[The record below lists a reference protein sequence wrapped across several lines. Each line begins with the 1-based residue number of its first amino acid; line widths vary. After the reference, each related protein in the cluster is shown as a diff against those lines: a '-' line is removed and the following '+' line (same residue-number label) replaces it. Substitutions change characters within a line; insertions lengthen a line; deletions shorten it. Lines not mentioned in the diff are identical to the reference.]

1 MSHRFSILER
11 IRSFRFA
18 IHGVIL
24 TVQSQHNAWIHMAAS
39 IAVLAAGWYVEL
51 GRDGWLWLIA
61 AITLVWSM
69 EALNTAVERLAD
81 AAVPEIHPLIGQAK
95 DAAAGAVL
103 IAVLGAV
110 AVGLMV
116 LGPPLFGKLF
126 VEVLELWLFFDTGGT
141 PASRGGQQQNLVLWI
156 TEDLCQP
163 RWFTIAPYEYER
175 GDDIPRLRSISRI
188 MAAVCCLVIAGT
200 GIGGCTLGG
209 C

>member
-126 VEVLELWLFFDTGGT
+126 GG
-141 PASRGGQQQNLVLWI
+141 S
-156 TEDLCQP
+156 
-163 RWFTIAPYEYER
+163 
-175 GDDIPRLRSISRI
+175 
-188 MAAVCCLVIAGT
+188 
-200 GIGGCTLGG
+200 
-209 C
+209 